1 MATNGTLSP
10 PALPPAPASPSIAK
24 RKLSATHALAR
35 NGASAP
41 AHPPNPSSTA
51 YPLQMV
57 LEDILAV
64 LKRYASGLSLHER
77 FAAEQPIYSLVVLP
91 PNRQSHPFIVTLRI
105 MSLLGA
111 YNANIHQ
118 L

>member
-1 MATNGTLSP
+1 MAANGTLSP

-35 NGASAP
+35 NGATG
-41 AHPPNPSSTA
+41 STA

-64 LKRYASGLSLHER
+64 LKRYASGLMLHGR
-77 FAAEQPIYSLVVLP
+77 LAAEQAVYSLALLAS
-91 PNRQSHPFIVTLRI
+91 NHQSHPFAVTLRFLP
-105 MSLLGA
+105 LLGA